1 MADASAGAPRVAVIM
16 GSKSDW
22 GCMQKTSEMLKELD
36 IPHDCRVLSAHRT
49 PDELFAYVADA
60 EKQGV
65 QVFIAAAGAAA
76 HLAGVIA
83 AKTTLPVLGVPMQS
97 KSLQGLDSLLSM
109 VQMPKGIPVATLA
122 IGDAGAG
129 NAALFAAAILALHD
143 PDVANRIRVFRE
155 SQAEKIR
162 KERLDF

>member
-1 MADASAGAPRVAVIM
+1 MAESNAGAPRVAVIM

-22 GCMQKTSEMLKELD
+22 GCMQNASDMLKKLGIAHE
-36 IPHDCRVLSAHRT
+36 CRVLSAHRT

-60 EKQGV
+60 EKRGV
-65 QVFIAAAGAAA
+65 QILIAAAGGAA

-97 KSLQGLDSLLSM
+97 NSLQGLDSLLSM
-109 VQMPKGIPVATLA
+109 VQMPKGIPVATFA

-129 NAALFAAAILALHD
+129 NAALFAAAILALQDKEMGKRLH
-143 PDVANRIRVFRE
+143 AFRTE
-155 SQAEKIR
+155 QAEKILN
-162 KERLDF
+162 ETLD